1 VEVRGRFVRV
11 SSLSV
16 KKEVLHDLTNGVG
29 AIAPP
34 NPVAAIKSL
43 KMEISS
49 FYGSLVVPSME

>member
-16 KKEVLHDLTNGVG
+16 KKEVLHDLTSGVG

-34 NPVAAIKSL
+34 NPVAAI
-43 KMEISS
+43 
-49 FYGSLVVPSME
+49 FLVSMVQ